1 MANRYSVE
9 TIFKAIDKIS
19 APVSRMQK
27 RVKDFTESASKGLKK
42 AADTT
47 WAWTKGLTAAGSAAA
62 GAFVTAAGGIALFV
76 TETNKANAEMANMAK
91 AMGLTESHVRAMDAI
106 LRPAGLNWENFTDIA
121 EELRNKLGEKKAAG
135 KMKKFDEALGYMGL
149 KWKDLKNLKPEKILQ
164 KILDGLHKIEDPAKK
179 AFISDEIFGG
189 EGNKIIGILDA
200 TGDAYTELM
209 KKYEKINFYSE
220 KGASSS
226 KKFMDA
232 LSPLAFM
239 ADSVKSQIAGLLG
252 GAMVPYIK
260 SATDWAE
267 ANKSIIDSDISKL
280 VDNLIKLFEQLA
292 PKLEANESW
301 IGKIADA
308 VGWLADNA
316 ETIKTWAG
324 YIFKAAIAF
333 FVLSAALKAMSL
345 IMAVVNL
352 VMAANPVVLIT
363 LAIIALIA
371 VVAYVID
378 RFIGWGN
385 ALKIVGAAILLA
397 MGPIGW
403 IIGAA
408 VRIYKNWETVS
419 GFFKNLWTS
428 VVDSFKFAKDW
439 ISTYIDGI
447 VTKVQGLISLASGIT
462 GKVRGWFGGGGS
474 AEAAGASVSS
484 PQQRTANQI
493 SEKRNVSEVTI
504 FDKTGQAKQT
514 KGKPGNGVRLAH
526 SGGFN

>member
-47 WAWTKGLTAAGSAAA
+47 WAWTKGLTAAGGIAA

-76 TETNKANAEMANMAK
+76 TETNKANAEMANMSK
-91 AMGLTESHVRAMDAI
+91 AMGISVDMTRAMDGVLANSTM
-106 LRPAGLNWENFTDIA
+106 NWENFTDQI
-121 EELRNKLGEKKAAG
+121 EEMRNKFGEMKGAG
-135 KMKKFDEALGYMGL
+135 EMKKLSEALKVAGL
-149 KWKDLKNLKPEKILQ
+149 KWKDLKNLSPEKQYIKIMDALVKMTDAQ
-164 KILDGLHKIEDPAKK
+164 KA
-179 AFISDEIFGG
+179 AFVADEIFGG
-189 EGNKIIGILDA
+189 EGNKI
-200 TGDAYTELM
+200 TGLLRARGQTMTEVMEAYQ
-209 KKYEKINFYSE
+209 KYNFYTKEGQKASE
-220 KGASSS
+220 DFNKAI
-226 KKFMDA
+226 A
-232 LSPLAFM
+232 PLSQIAQ
-239 ADSVKSQIAGLLG
+239 SVKSQLAGMI
-252 GAMVPYIK
+252 GAALIPLVK
-260 SATDWAE
+260 NTTDWAA
-267 ANKSIIDSDISKL
+267 ANKDLIQSK
-280 VDNLIKLFEQLA
+280 IAEYAQ
-292 PKLEANESW
+292 
-301 IGKIADA
+301 KIADSFT
-308 VGWLADNA
+308 WLIQNFDKVMYYVKMFAWA
-316 ETIKTWAG
+316 IGIFLALTLALKT
-324 YIFKAAIAF
+324 
-333 FVLSAALKAMSL
+333 FVLVMTA
-345 IMAVVNL
+345 VNL

-408 VRIYKNWETVS
+408 VLIYKNWETVS

-447 VTKVQGLISLASGIT
+447 VTKVQGLINLASGLT
-462 GKVRGWFGGGGS
+462 GKVSGWFGGGGS

>member
-47 WAWTKGLTAAGSAAA
+47 WAWTKGLTAAGSVAA

-76 TETNKANAEMANMAK
+76 TETNKANAEMANMSK
-91 AMGLTESHVRAMDAI
+91 AMGISVDMTRAMDGVLANSTM
-106 LRPAGLNWENFTDIA
+106 NWENFTDQI
-121 EELRNKLGEKKAAG
+121 EEMRNKFGEMKGAG
-135 KMKKFDEALGYMGL
+135 EMKKLTEALDVANL
-149 KWKDLKNLKPEKILQ
+149 KWKDLKNLSPEKQYIKIMDTLVKMKDAQ
-164 KILDGLHKIEDPAKK
+164 KA
-179 AFISDEIFGG
+179 AFVADEIFGG
-189 EGNKIIGILDA
+189 EGNKI
-200 TGDAYTELM
+200 TGLLRARGQTMTEVIEAYQ
-209 KKYEKINFYSE
+209 KYNFYTKEGQKASE
-220 KGASSS
+220 DFNKAI
-226 KKFMDA
+226 A
-232 LSPLAFM
+232 PLSQIAQ
-239 ADSVKSQIAGLLG
+239 SVKSQLAGMI
-252 GAMVPYIK
+252 GAALIPLVK
-260 SATDWAE
+260 NTTDWAA
-267 ANKSIIDSDISKL
+267 ANKDLIQSK
-280 VDNLIKLFEQLA
+280 IAEYAQ
-292 PKLEANESW
+292 
-301 IGKIADA
+301 KIADSFT
-308 VGWLADNA
+308 WLIQNFDKVMHYVKMFAWA
-316 ETIKTWAG
+316 IGIFLALTLALKT
-324 YIFKAAIAF
+324 
-333 FVLSAALKAMSL
+333 FVLVMTA
-345 IMAVVNL
+345 VNL
-352 VMAANPVVLIT
+352 VMTANPVVLIT

-408 VRIYKNWETVS
+408 VLIYKNWETVS

-447 VTKVQGLISLASGIT
+447 VTKVQGLINLASGLT

>member
-1 MANRYSVE
+1 ME
-9 TIFKAIDKIS
+9 
-19 APVSRMQK
+19 
-27 RVKDFTESASKGLKK
+27 
-42 AADTT
+42 
-47 WAWTKGLTAAGSAAA
+47 
-62 GAFVTAAGGIALFV
+62 
-76 TETNKANAEMANMAK
+76 
-91 AMGLTESHVRAMDAI
+91 
-106 LRPAGLNWENFTDIA
+106 
-121 EELRNKLGEKKAAG
+121 
-135 KMKKFDEALGYMGL
+135 
-149 KWKDLKNLKPEKILQ
+149 
-164 KILDGLHKIEDPAKK
+164 
-179 AFISDEIFGG
+179 
-189 EGNKIIGILDA
+189 
-200 TGDAYTELM
+200 
-209 KKYEKINFYSE
+209 
-220 KGASSS
+220 
-226 KKFMDA
+226 
-232 LSPLAFM
+232 
-239 ADSVKSQIAGLLG
+239 
-252 GAMVPYIK
+252 PYIK
-260 SATDWAE
+260 SATDWAA
-267 ANKSIIDSDISKL
+267 ANKSIIDTDISKL
-280 VDNLIKLFEQLA
+280 VDNLIKLFEQLT

-308 VGWLADNA
+308 VEWLADNA

-371 VVAYVID
+371 VVAYIID

-397 MGPIGW
+397 MGPIGL

-408 VRIYKNWETVS
+408 ILIYKNWDTVS
-419 GFFKNLWTS
+419 GFFKNLWKS

-447 VTKVQGLISLASGIT
+447 VTKVQGLINLASGLT
-462 GKVRGWFGGGGS
+462 GKVSGWFGGGGS